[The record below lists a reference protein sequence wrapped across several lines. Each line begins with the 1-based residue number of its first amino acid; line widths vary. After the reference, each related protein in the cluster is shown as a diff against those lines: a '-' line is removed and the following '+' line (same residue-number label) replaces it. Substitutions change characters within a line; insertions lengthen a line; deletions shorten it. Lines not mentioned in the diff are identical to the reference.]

1 MNPIPL
7 PSHAHYEL
15 LLQLLER
22 RTLRATDSEPA
33 VQEQIQQLIMTIRKA
48 FAQQKH
54 LEDICQQTRIVIEY
68 SWSIHGV
75 ETGAETG
82 AESSV
87 ENSISLPPQLSP

>member
-54 LEDICQQTRIVIEY
+54 LEDICQQTRLVIEY

-75 ETGAETG
+75 ETG